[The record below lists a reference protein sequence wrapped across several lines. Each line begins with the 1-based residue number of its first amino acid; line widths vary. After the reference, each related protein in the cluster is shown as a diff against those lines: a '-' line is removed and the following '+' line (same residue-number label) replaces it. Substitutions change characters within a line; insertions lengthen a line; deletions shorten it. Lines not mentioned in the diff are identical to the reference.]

1 MSVAAPHD
9 GFPPEPG
16 RITLPPSDRSGFL
29 SRAESAPIFQAH
41 VFIAAM
47 ARSGSTLLC
56 DLMTVPRQRFCIVEP
71 WFVLG
76 VRGDSLA
83 EQFERNAGLPKKQ
96 FEAETRHRSHAR
108 FLERYRSVLAPSLSR
123 LERWGVKEVRPE
135 LHQPTIDTI
144 NPRRIVVLVREI
156 SSVISSLQIK
166 NRRNGIS
173 DEQSLAWIQNYI
185 PIAAETLIAV
195 ADRSDSL
202 VVRYE
207 DFIGSPDTRASLAK
221 SIDWP
226 LDGTPNA
233 SFDIFGRHAEAAR
246 HGGSISSYP
255 SEAVKLPEPLFQ
267 LAAACRDYQRRFR
280 YT

>member
-1 MSVAAPHD
+1 MSVAAPQE
-9 GFPPEPG
+9 GVPPEPG
-16 RITLPPSDRSGFL
+16 TITLPPPDRSGFL
-29 SRAESAPIFQAH
+29 SREESGQIFQAH
-41 VFIAAM
+41 VYVAAM

-56 DLMTVPRQRFCIVEP
+56 DLMTVPGKRFCIVEP

-83 EQFERNAGLPKKQ
+83 EQFERNAGLPKER

-108 FLERYRSVLAPSLSR
+108 FVERYRSVLAPSLSR

-144 NPRRIVVLVREI
+144 NPRRIVVLVRDI
-156 SSVISSLQIK
+156 SSIISSLQIK
-166 NRRNGIS
+166 NSRNGIS
-173 DEQSLAWIQNYI
+173 NEQSLAWIQNYI
-185 PIAAETLIAV
+185 PSAAQTLSAL
-195 ADRSDSL
+195 ADRSDTL

-207 DFIGSPDTRASLAK
+207 DIIGSPDARASLAS

-233 SFDIFGRHAEAAR
+233 SFDIFGRQAEASSHA
-246 HGGSISSYP
+246 GSISSR
-255 SEAVKLPEPLFQ
+255 STEALKLPEPLSQ
-267 LAAACRDYQRRFR
+267 LAAACGDYQRRFG
-280 YT
+280 YV